1 VSYSAVQA
9 CGIQSPEP
17 KLQVMRRHQISFAA
31 GVVLGIGSS
40 GLLGLLAC
48 EDAAERPAL
57 VCPTLSSEC
66 PALVPSYAN
75 EVAPIL
81 AAHCGQCH
89 TRENPSGP
97 WPLDDPLDIAEWA
110 TSIQADL
117 SECLMPPPDADAPLS
132 DADRETLHAWLS
144 CGAPAN

>member
-1 VSYSAVQA
+1 
-9 CGIQSPEP
+9 
-17 KLQVMRRHQISFAA
+17 MRWRQLSCLA
-31 GVVLGIGSS
+31 GLVLGSSLS
-40 GLLGLLAC
+40 GLFGC
-48 EDAAERPAL
+48 GGDAVRPPAL

-66 PALVPSYAN
+66 PAVVPSYTN

-97 WPLDDPLDIAEWA
+97 WPLEDPSDLADWA
-110 TSIQADL
+110 TSLQADL

-132 DADRETLHAWLS
+132 DADRDTLHVWLM